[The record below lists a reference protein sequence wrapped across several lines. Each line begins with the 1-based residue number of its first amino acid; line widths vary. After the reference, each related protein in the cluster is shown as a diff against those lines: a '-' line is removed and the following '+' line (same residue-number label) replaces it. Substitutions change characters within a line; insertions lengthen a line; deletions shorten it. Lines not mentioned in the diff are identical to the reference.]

1 MTSRI
6 IDLRADPFTTNQ
18 RRAWE
23 AFLSAGAKVAG
34 ALESE
39 LSEVSNLSL
48 GEYLVLSQLYRNGGS
63 MRMSQLAENVNA
75 SRSGLTRR
83 IDRLAQQGYV
93 ERTSVEED
101 KRGAQAVITDAG
113 NDALVEIMPHYSKS
127 VRSRFLDVLS
137 DEQLDAL
144 ASSLEAIAA
153 TD

>member
-1 MTSRI
+1 
-6 IDLRADPFTTNQ
+6 
-18 RRAWE
+18 
-23 AFLSAGAKVAG
+23 
-34 ALESE
+34 
-39 LSEVSNLSL
+39 
-48 GEYLVLSQLYRNGGS
+48 

-93 ERTSVEED
+93 ERMSVEED

-144 ASSLEAIAA
+144 AFSLEAIVA

>member
-1 MTSRI
+1 MATKI
-6 IDLRADPFTTNQ
+6 IDLRSDPFTEEQ

-23 AFLSAGAKVAG
+23 AFLSAGAGVVG

-48 GEYLVLSQLYRNGGS
+48 GEYLVLSQLHRNGGS
-63 MRMSQLAENVNA
+63 MRMSQLAEKVNA

-93 ERTSVEED
+93 ERASVAED

-113 NDALVEIMPHYSKS
+113 HDALAAIMPHYSKS
-127 VRSRFLDVLS
+127 VRARFLDVLS
-137 DEQLDAL
+137 DDEL
-144 ASSLEAIAA
+144 ASLTFALEKIAKNG
-153 TD
+153 

>member
-1 MTSRI
+1 MATKI
-6 IDLRADPFTTNQ
+6 IVLRSDPFTQEQ

-23 AFLSAGAKVAG
+23 AFLSAGAGVVG

-48 GEYLVLSQLYRNGGS
+48 GEYLVLSQLHRNGGS

-93 ERTSVEED
+93 ERASVAED
-101 KRGAQAVITDAG
+101 KRGAQAVLTEAG
-113 NDALVEIMPHYSKS
+113 NDALAAIMPHYSKS
-127 VRSRFLDVLS
+127 VRARFLDVVS
-137 DEQLDAL
+137 DDELAL
-144 ASSLEAIAA
+144 LTSALEKIASSG
-153 TD
+153 